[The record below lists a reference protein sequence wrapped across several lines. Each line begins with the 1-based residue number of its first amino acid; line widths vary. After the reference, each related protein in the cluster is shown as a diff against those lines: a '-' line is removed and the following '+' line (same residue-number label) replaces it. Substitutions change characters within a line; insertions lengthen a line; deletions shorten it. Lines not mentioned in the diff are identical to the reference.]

1 MATKTSVIGGI
12 AGRYATALYDLA
24 DAAKALDE
32 VASDLGTL
40 KGMVTDSRDL
50 TQLVRTPLIGRRA
63 KQAAIMAL
71 VDKAGISALVRRFIG
86 VVAGNGRLFALPA
99 MIDAYLAELARRS
112 GEVTAEVTS
121 AKPLSDSQLTRITD
135 VLRQVEGGKIT
146 IETKVDPSLIGG
158 LVVRVGS
165 RMIDFSLG
173 SKLRRLQLAM
183 KGVS

>member
-1 MATKTSVIGGI
+1 M
-12 AGRYATALYDLA
+12 
-24 DAAKALDE
+24 
-32 VASDLGTL
+32 
-40 KGMVTDSRDL
+40 
-50 TQLVRTPLIGRRA
+50 
-63 KQAAIMAL
+63 
-71 VDKAGISALVRRFIG
+71 
-86 VVAGNGRLFALPA
+86 
-99 MIDAYLAELARRS
+99 
-112 GEVTAEVTS
+112 TAEVTS

>member
-99 MIDAYLAELARRS
+99 MIDAYLAELA
-112 GEVTAEVTS
+112 
-121 AKPLSDSQLTRITD
+121 
-135 VLRQVEGGKIT
+135 GGAA
-146 IETKVDPSLIGG
+146 
-158 LVVRVGS
+158 R
-165 RMIDFSLG
+165 
-173 SKLRRLQLAM
+173 
-183 KGVS
+183 

>member
-1 MATKTSVIGGI
+1 MATETSVIGGI
-12 AGRYATALYDLA
+12 ADRYATALYDLA

-40 KGMVTDSRDL
+40 KRMIADSRDL
-50 TQLVRTPLIGRRA
+50 KQLVRTPLIGRQA
-63 KQAAIMAL
+63 KLAAIMAL
-71 VDKAGISALVRRFIG
+71 VDKAAIGELARHFIG
-86 VVAGNGRLFALPA
+86 VVANNGRLFALPT
-99 MIDAYLAELARRS
+99 MIDAYLAELARRR

-121 AKPLSDSQLTRITD
+121 AKLLSDGQLTRITD

-146 IETKVDPSLIGG
+146 IETNVDPSLIGG